1 MRTTERELDRIRLD
15 DAFATG
21 SLWALAD
28 PPARG
33 WIREIRE
40 ALGMTT
46 RQLAARM
53 GRSQAAVS
61 QLERSEVT
69 GGARLE
75 SLRRAAEALGCDLV
89 YVLVPRTSLDDTM
102 QTRAR
107 VLARRGLASLDGA
120 PAAALDPRIDALADG
135 LLAGGRLWDDRD
147 AN

>member
-1 MRTTERELDRIRLD
+1 MRTDPALSRTQLD
-15 DAFATG
+15 DAFADG

-28 PPARG
+28 PPNGG

-53 GRSQAAVS
+53 RRSQAAVS
-61 QLERSEVT
+61 QLEQSEVT

-75 SLRRAAEALGCDLV
+75 SLRRAGDALDCDLV
-89 YVLVPRTSLDDTM
+89 YMLVPRTSLEDTVYA
-102 QTRAR
+102 RAR
-107 VLARRGLASLDGA
+107 DLARRALTSLDGSPVGA
-120 PAAALDPRIDALADG
+120 FDPRIDAHTAG